1 MNKDKILYFLSQRK
15 VYLTIGAIILLG
27 ILTIVLG
34 MNLEEA
40 KSTVESIWD
49 WVQGFNL

>member
-1 MNKDKILYFLSQRK
+1 MNKEKLVYFLSQRK
-15 VYLTIGAIILLG
+15 VYLTIGAIVLVG

-40 KSTVESIWD
+40 KATVENIWN
-49 WVQGFNL
+49 WVQQIQ